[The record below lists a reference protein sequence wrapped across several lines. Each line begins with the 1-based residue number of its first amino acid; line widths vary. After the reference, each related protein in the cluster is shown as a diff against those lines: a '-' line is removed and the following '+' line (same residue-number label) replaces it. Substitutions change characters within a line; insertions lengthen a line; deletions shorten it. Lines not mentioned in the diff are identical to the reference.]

1 MATEK
6 KMGFLLILDSADL
19 NLAGLAEVQL
29 LSFWQQVK
37 IIQTEVEYLLAQ
49 PAGPQPAPSV
59 SFVALLVFLI

>member
-37 IIQTEVEYLLAQ
+37 IIQTEVEYLLDQ
-49 PAGPQPAPSV
+49 PAGPQPAPLV
-59 SFVALLVFLI
+59 SFVALLIFLI